1 MHTSLSLAQLPL
13 RFQMLFSLVSL
24 GFIALL
30 IVMLSIQQAFYMRMG
45 HDGMFGTDL
54 VIMLATVAAAIIP
67 FVAGIVMVPRGAVWH
82 RLTVGSVVMI
92 ASLLLTFVSGFGL
105 QMAGVFNLFSP
116 LVMAGPSLIGI
127 VASLGGLLVVAVWH
141 KWWLQRTK
149 FFVALSIVVVLLFV
163 GNLAMPIFVD
173 GQPSDLLSLV
183 SVIGF
188 PFLAVMVAYRAMTGL
203 ARLQRLF
210 RVILVASLVGMVGVI
225 AVFGSMAISQGVIAA
240 SNSSIEQQGAIEAIT
255 QWATLSLVVATYI
268 SGVWL
273 VRPRRSMAQASG

>member
-1 MHTSLSLAQLPL
+1 
-13 RFQMLFSLVSL
+13 MLFSLISL

-30 IVMLSIQQAFYMRMG
+30 IVMLGIQQAFYMRMG

-54 VIMLATVAAAIIP
+54 VIMLATVAAAVIP
-67 FVAGIVMVPRGAVWH
+67 FVAGIVMVPRGAAWH
-82 RLTVGSVVMI
+82 RLTAGSVVMI
-92 ASLLLTFVSGFGL
+92 TSLLLTFVSGFGL

-116 LVMAGPSLIGI
+116 LVMAVPSLIGI

-149 FFVALSIVVVLLFV
+149 FFVALTIVVVLLFV

-240 SNSSIEQQGAIEAIT
+240 SNSSIEQQGTIEAIT

-273 VRPRRSMAQASG
+273 VRPRRSMAQASR

>member
-1 MHTSLSLAQLPL
+1 
-13 RFQMLFSLVSL
+13 MLFSLVSL

-54 VIMLATVAAAIIP
+54 VIMLATVAAAVIP
-67 FVAGIVMVPRGAVWH
+67 FVAGIVMVPRGAVWL
-82 RLTVGSVVMI
+82 RLTAGSVVMI
-92 ASLLLTFVSGFGL
+92 TSLLLTFVSGFGL

-116 LVMAGPSLIGI
+116 LVMAVPSLIGI

-149 FFVALSIVVVLLFV
+149 FFVALTIVVVLLFV

-225 AVFGSMAISQGVIAA
+225 AVFGSMAISQGMIAA
-240 SNSSIEQQGAIEAIT
+240 SNSSIEQQGVIEAIM
-255 QWATLSLVVATYI
+255 QWATLSVVVATYI

-273 VRPRRSMAQASG
+273 VRPRRNMAQASR